1 MTISLTI
8 AIVTGVLVCAS
19 VVFLPSLKLG
29 RIRLGTYWLAS
40 LVGAIRMS
48 VLRGGTAG
56 LRGAKPC
63 GGHGGK
69 PCKDTCAVSVNDISV
84 GVP

>member
-8 AIVTGVLVCAS
+8 AITTGVLVCAS

-40 LVGAIRMS
+40 LVGAIVCLFCGAVPPDYVAQNLVADTAVTLQRY
-48 VLRGGTAG
+48 LR
-56 LRGAKPC
+56 C
-63 GGHGGK
+63 F
-69 PCKDTCAVSVNDISV
+69 CQ
-84 GVP
+84 